1 MKTRESWL
9 QNGIFIYKTGLSV
22 TKQDFH
28 LQNRILELQTG
39 LSPCYLPSEPGFAR
53 FGCRVFKN
61 CFENDLEMF
70 QKWHVVAKGMDKR
83 PYASPISCRTSIKH
97 FTMKSIS
104 SRVWLAHTWVRIRAF
119 PLGTTGKEKATT

>member
-39 LSPCYLPSEPGFAR
+39 LSPCYLPAVHS
-53 FGCRVFKN
+53 KTN
-61 CFENDLEMF
+61 KMQNIID
-70 QKWHVVAKGMDKR
+70 
-83 PYASPISCRTSIKH
+83 I
-97 FTMKSIS
+97 
-104 SRVWLAHTWVRIRAF
+104 
-119 PLGTTGKEKATT
+119 